1 MCERRQ
7 CAAGKDLQRIRAA
20 FEVERAKDLV
30 LRSLVVHTSKAAPER
45 PSVFVV
51 LTTPL
56 GETRPIPLQ
65 RISGPRLMVQ
75 HPDLALHDCTRASLL
90 S

>member
-20 FEVERAKDLV
+20 FEVERSEDHV
-30 LRSLVVHTSKAAPER
+30 LRSLVSHAAPER